1 MTSAR
6 VLYYRR
12 SIADPAG
19 LEEWLL
25 KKALVLALMLAVV
38 VPTSAAPASAGADLD
53 RILNHMI
60 LDASNGGVNRGDHK
74 TVSPENPVG
83 QTFLTGPDTIEVSRI
98 AVAVAYW
105 HESWTEDKSLV
116 LTLWDSP
123 EKKQRI
129 ASAEM
134 PFKWKAWEGQ
144 VIMFTLDA
152 KVRPNAQY
160 YFELTAK
167 GGDGRIVG
175 VFLGESYEGGHAY
188 EAGKPSEKNIWFEVH
203 SRPALDRD
211 KAYADRF
218 AMWNLDYPG
227 LEKVRAAVAGRD
239 WDSAVDELIRYY
251 EAKPELVDPA
261 MKPRKVPDYDASYA
275 ELVLDMKIKDDAG
288 NIVDLG
294 PNWNHYRTWPTR
306 GGVGLTRSG
315 IMKDLAGAY
324 RNTADEK
331 FARGFND
338 LVLSMLRD
346 MPSPLRAG
354 AIRPDAADVNP
365 APPAGI
371 RGGSM
376 WSGLS
381 IGARMN
387 QIWYFYSS
395 VASSPSFTRDARA
408 GMIFNM
414 ADMAAVLSIYK
425 GGGNWESQMSTALY
439 ELAERHPELARSK
452 EWFNKGLT
460 TMVDN
465 LWETSRADG
474 SVQEPTYN
482 YTNLIINRYRHL
494 LDTCKKLSIPLER
507 KYINRVE
514 RTIEYLMYNT
524 EPNGDLPSRGDT
536 FNFVNSREQL
546 IWGADYYGRSD
557 FRYVATGGR
566 QGSKPSGTSRL
577 YPIGGWCVM
586 RSGWDPDALYLQL
599 HNGKD
604 MGHGHADALAVSVD
618 AFGSK
623 LIVDP
628 GCYTYGTPYQSELY
642 KSRKHATV
650 TVDDA
655 DAHTEHGANALT
667 SFSTVDYYAGTNAG
681 YRGLDGVSHT
691 RKITFMK
698 PDYWMIEDTIAGAGE
713 HEVASRFP
721 FLPGAVELDAKT
733 GVCRTLN
740 PGGNISIIPVPD
752 NGLSAELYAYDFPRD
767 GLEPAKG
774 LKYSAKT
781 SLPARTAYAL
791 VPHRGSQAP
800 RVDVAKLAASC
811 YKVSRDGWT
820 DYVCFGD
827 ASCPEITFEGEA
839 LVLRLDG
846 RGRVRSLNAVNGTQV
861 KLGAT
866 TLVSVD
872 RPLKSLEVALKGDV
886 LCITTPTVEPS
897 LRISSLGASKFRVG
911 AGAERPAGTAVI
923 VPFLGN

>member
-1 MTSAR
+1 MR
-6 VLYYRR
+6 PYVLVC
-12 SIADPAG
+12 
-19 LEEWLL
+19 
-25 KKALVLALMLAVV
+25 ALLAVAL
-38 VPTSAAPASAGADLD
+38 TSGTPALAGAELDL
-53 RILNHMI
+53 ILNHMI
-60 LDASNGGVNRGDHK
+60 LDSSNGSIDRDGYK

-83 QTFLTGPDTIEVSRI
+83 QTFTTGPNTVEVSRI

-116 LTLWDSP
+116 LTLWGSP
-123 EKKQRI
+123 EKKQQI

-134 PFKWKAWEGQ
+134 PFRWKAWEGQ
-144 VIMFTLDA
+144 VTMFTLNA
-152 KVRPNAQY
+152 KAQPNTQY

-167 GGDGRIVG
+167 GGDGKIVG
-175 VFLGESYEGGHAY
+175 VFLGGNYQGGQSY
-188 EAGKPSEKNIWFEVH
+188 EAGKPSEKSIWFEVH
-203 SRPALDRD
+203 GRPVFDRD

-227 LEKVRAAVAGRD
+227 LEKVKAAVAGRD
-239 WDSAVDELIRYY
+239 WDTAVDELVRHY

-261 MKPRKVPDYDASYA
+261 MKPKKAPGYDATYP

-315 IMKDLAGAY
+315 IMRDLAGGY
-324 RNTADEK
+324 RHTADEK
-331 FARGFND
+331 FAKGFND
-338 LVLSMLRD
+338 LIFHMLTD

-354 AIRPDAADVNP
+354 AIRPDATDVNP

-381 IGARMN
+381 IAARMN
-387 QIWYFYSS
+387 QMWYFYSS
-395 VASSPSFTRDARA
+395 VASSSNFARDVRA

-414 ADMAAVLSIYK
+414 ADMAAVLSVYR

-494 LDTCKKLSIPLER
+494 LDTCKKLSIPLEQ
-507 KYINRVE
+507 KYVNRVE
-514 RTIEYLMYNT
+514 KTIEYLMYNT
-524 EPNGDLPSRGDT
+524 EPDGDLPSRGDT
-536 FNFVNSREQL
+536 FNFVNSRDQL
-546 IWGADYYGRSD
+546 TWGADYYCRAD
-557 FRYVATGGR
+557 FRYVATGGK
-566 QGSKPSGTSRL
+566 QGTKPSGTSRL

-618 AFGSK
+618 AYGSK
-623 LIVDP
+623 LIADP
-628 GCYTYGTPYQSELY
+628 GCYTYGTPYQGELW

-655 DAHTEHGANALT
+655 DAHTERGANALT

-681 YRGLDGVSHT
+681 YRGLNGVSHT
-691 RKITFMK
+691 RKIAFLK
-698 PDYWMIEDTIAGAGE
+698 PDYWLIEDTVTGSGE

-721 FLPGAVELDAKT
+721 FFPGEVELDANT
-733 GVCRTLN
+733 GVCRTKN
-740 PGGNISIIPVPD
+740 PGGNISITPASV
-752 NGLSAELYAYDFPRD
+752 NGFSAELYSYDFPRD
-767 GLEPAKG
+767 GLKPAKG
-774 LKYSAKT
+774 VKYSATT
-781 SLPARTAYAL
+781 SLPAKAACAL
-791 VPHRGSQAP
+791 VPYKGSRAP
-800 RVDVAKLAASC
+800 KVDVAEVAASC
-811 YKVSRDGWT
+811 YRVSGDGWT

-827 ASCPEITFEGEA
+827 ASSSELVFRGEA
-839 LVLRLDG
+839 LVLRLDD
-846 RGRVRSLNAVNGTQV
+846 RGRVRSLNVVNGTQV

-866 TLVSVD
+866 ALVSAE
-872 RPLKSLEVALKGDV
+872 RPVKSLEIGLKGDV
-886 LCITTPTVEPS
+886 LCITAPTPEPS
-897 LRISSLGASKFRVG
+897 LRVSSLGASRFRVG
-911 AGAERPAGTAVI
+911 AGAERPVRTVVVA
-923 VPFLGN
+923 PFGE